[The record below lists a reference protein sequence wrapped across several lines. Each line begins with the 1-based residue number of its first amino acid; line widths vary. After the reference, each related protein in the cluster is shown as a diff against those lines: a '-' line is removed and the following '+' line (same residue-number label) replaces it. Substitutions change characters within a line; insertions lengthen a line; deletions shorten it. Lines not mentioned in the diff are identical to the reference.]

1 MLKNSNMSY
10 EYNCTNFGRTGYCSS
25 VSCPMSVSNSSLGW
39 IAKWASSKVY
49 CSNRC
54 KDKFNKRND
63 SDTNSSNSSVDYTR
77 DGEALKLQAKADEIR
92 TKNAKNQ
99 ILQEQKKI
107 AKEKL
112 ESNIQDVASFNFG
125 ITQNEITHILDQL
138 VIIGSS
144 KSSPKERMAIYN
156 KMEIGVMKLKII
168 GVVDSSYYELK
179 MQTIKPTLFQKIIYF
194 LNNN

>member
-1 MLKNSNMSY
+1 MSY
-10 EYNCTNFGRTGYCSS
+10 EYNCTNCGRTDYGSS
-25 VSCPMSVSNSSLGW
+25 GSEPISGLNPPSGW
-39 IAKWASSKVY
+39 ITKWASSKVF

-54 KDKFNKRND
+54 KDEFNKQND
-63 SDTNSSNSSVDYTR
+63 F
-77 DGEALKLQAKADEIR
+77 KIR
-92 TKNAKNQ
+92 PKNEGFQ

-112 ESNIQDVASFNFG
+112 ESNIQDIASFNFG

-144 KSSPKERMAIYN
+144 KSSPKERMAIYK

-179 MQTIKPTLFQKIIYF
+179 MQTIKPTLFQKITYF

>member
-1 MLKNSNMSY
+1 MSY
-10 EYNCTNFGRTGYCSS
+10 EYNCTNCGRTDYGSS
-25 VSCPMSVSNSSLGW
+25 GSELISGLNPPSGW
-39 IAKWASSKVY
+39 ITRRASSKVF

-54 KDKFNKRND
+54 KDEFNNRND
-63 SDTNSSNSSVDYTR
+63 SDTNSSNSSIDYTM

-92 TKNAKNQ
+92 AKNAKNQ

-107 AKEKL
+107 AKEKS
-112 ESNIQDVASFNFG
+112 ESNIQNIASFNFG

-168 GVVDSSYYELK
+168 GVLDSSYYELK
-179 MQTIKPTLFQKIIYF
+179 MQTIKPTLFQKITYF

>member
-1 MLKNSNMSY
+1 MKFAQKTRKIKFY
-10 EYNCTNFGRTGYCSS
+10 
-25 VSCPMSVSNSSLGW
+25 
-39 IAKWASSKVY
+39 KSK
-49 CSNRC
+49 
-54 KDKFNKRND
+54 
-63 SDTNSSNSSVDYTR
+63 
-77 DGEALKLQAKADEIR
+77 
-92 TKNAKNQ
+92 
-99 ILQEQKKI
+99 KKI

>member
-1 MLKNSNMSY
+1 MSY
-10 EYNCTNFGRTGYCSS
+10 EYNCTNCGRTDYGLSGS
-25 VSCPMSVSNSSLGW
+25 EPISGLNPPSGW
-39 IAKWASSKVY
+39 ITKWASSKVF

-54 KDKFNKRND
+54 KDEFNKRND
-63 SDTNSSNSSVDYTR
+63 SDTNSSNSSIDYTR
-77 DGEALKLQAKADEIR
+77 DGEALKLQANADEIR
-92 TKNAKNQ
+92 AKSAKNQ

-107 AKEKL
+107 ANEKS
-112 ESNIQDVASFNFG
+112 ESNIQNIASFNFG

-168 GVVDSSYYELK
+168 GVLDSSYYELK
-179 MQTIKPTLFQKIIYF
+179 MQTIKPTLFQKITYF

>member
-54 KDKFNKRND
+54 KDEFNKQN
-63 SDTNSSNSSVDYTR
+63 
-77 DGEALKLQAKADEIR
+77 GFKIR
-92 TKNAKNQ
+92 PKNEGFQ

-112 ESNIQDVASFNFG
+112 ESNIQDIASFNFG
-125 ITQNEITHILDQL
+125 ITQNEITHRLDQL

-168 GVVDSSYYELK
+168 GVLDSSYYELK
-179 MQTIKPTLFQKIIYF
+179 MQTIKPTLFQKITYF